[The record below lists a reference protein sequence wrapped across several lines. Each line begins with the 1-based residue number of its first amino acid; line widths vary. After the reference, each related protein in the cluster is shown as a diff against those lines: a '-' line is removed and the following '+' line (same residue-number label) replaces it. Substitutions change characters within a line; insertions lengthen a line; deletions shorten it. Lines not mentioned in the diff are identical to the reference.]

1 MARSFVLLCLVGAAS
16 ASQEALAG
24 ANPIRKVVTLM
35 ETMQSKI
42 EAEAK
47 KEDELFE
54 RFECYCKKTKAQLE
68 DAIAKAEM
76 SRNVGPE
83 EIKAKEAQ
91 LKALQ
96 QEVEDLSNDKSDE
109 EKSLASAKASRDK
122 EHKEFI
128 NDEKEQVETENAAEA
143 AIKKLGSNQTDP
155 DKLPEHTV
163 VKNPGSSLFQQKLTA
178 FLQGQASPAS
188 SSGEV
193 TAYIKDIEEESE
205 ERWRRDVAEDKN
217 GAEQYLA
224 LKGSKQKSVK
234 TVLAQMARKAKKIGD
249 LKVELVNLKHMTK
262 DGGKAL
268 AENKKMLA
276 ELTKD
281 CAQRAAEQ
289 EEKKV
294 IRAEEQKA
302 LQDTIKML
310 NDDDA
315 LDLFRKAVKTPSFL
329 QMDTA
334 REQAREQAKQIV
346 NSLRSSTGNRP
357 ELSLISLALAGKK
370 VDFTKVFKKID
381 EMVTLLGKEGKD
393 DTSQK
398 EYCNKEFD
406 EAKDKNN
413 DLKTKIS
420 EISASFKEKQA
431 SIEEVTQAIKEINEG
446 VQSLDESVATA
457 TENRKAESADYQELV
472 QQDSAAVELLGMAK
486 DRLNQFYNPMLA
498 KVTTTKS
505 PYDPYALVQVSLHQ
519 QQPEAM
525 ESPIQEVEVGT
536 PPPTAGA
543 YKTKSGASNG
553 VLSMIT
559 TMISDLEKE
568 MLVAKT
574 EEANS
579 QKEYETLVADA
590 KEKRQEDLKDAQHK
604 AQVKADLEH
613 DSEEDGQEKAATEK
627 EQQAAMVYT
636 EDLHKECDW
645 ILANFDIRLQARGEE
660 IESLKRAKAVLAG
673 ADYSLLQ
680 VASVRRLRG
689 H

>member
-406 EAKDKNN
+406 EAADTSK
-413 DLKTKIS
+413 DLKKKIS
-420 EISASFKEKQA
+420 ELAASVEQKQA
-431 SIEEVTQAIKEINEG
+431 SVEKIVADIKSIKEG
-446 VQSLDESVATA
+446 VQSLDQSVTEA
-457 TENRKAESADYQELV
+457 TENRKAESAEYQELV
-472 QQDSAAVELLGMAK
+472 QQDSAAVQLLGMAK
-486 DRLNQFYNPMLA
+486 DRLNQFYNPDLA
-498 KVTTTKS
+498 KKTTTKS
-505 PYDPYALVQVSLHQ
+505 PYDLSLVQEQKPQVQ
-519 QQPEAM
+519 
-525 ESPIQEVEVGT
+525 
-536 PPPTAGA
+536 
-543 YKTKSGASNG
+543 ASNG

-574 EEANS
+574 EEKNS
-579 QKEYETLVADA
+579 QAEYEATVADA
-590 KEKRQEDLKDAQHK
+590 KEKRASDLKEAQSK
-604 AQVKADLEH
+604 AQMKADLEA
-613 DSEEDGQEKAATEK
+613 DIQEDAQEKDAKANEQRAASE
-627 EQQAAMVYT
+627 YT
-636 EDLHKECDW
+636 ENLHKECDW
-645 ILANFDIRLQARGEE
+645 LLANFDVRREARGEE
-660 IESLKRAKAVLAG
+660 VERLKQAKAVLAG
-673 ADYSLLQ
+673 AQFS
-680 VASVRRLRG
+680 
-689 H
+689 

>member
-1 MARSFVLLCLVGAAS
+1 MAPFFLLLCLAGMAS
-16 ASQEALAG
+16 ASQESLAG

-47 KEDELFE
+47 KEDDLFQK
-54 RFECYCKKTKAQLE
+54 FECYCKKTKAQLE
-68 DAIAKAEM
+68 DAIAKADM
-76 SRNVGPE
+76 AGNIKPE
-83 EIKAKEAQ
+83 DIKVKQ
-91 LKALQ
+91 TRLKTLQ
-96 QEVEDLSNDKSDE
+96 QEVEDLKNEKIDE
-109 EKSLASAKASRDK
+109 EKSLASAKAAHDK
-122 EHKEFI
+122 EHNSFVK
-128 NDEKEQVETENAAEA
+128 DEKEQTETESAAEG
-143 AIKKLGSNQTDP
+143 AIETLGSNQTDP
-155 DKLPEHTV
+155 DEKPVHEV
-163 VKNPGSSLFQQKLTA
+163 VKNPGLLQKLTA
-178 FLQGQASPAS
+178 FLQGQGSPGAST
-188 SSGEV
+188 GEV
-193 TAYIKDIEEESE
+193 TAYIKNVEEESE
-205 ERWRRDVAEDKN
+205 ERWRQDVADDTK
-217 GAEQYLA
+217 GAQQYEA

-234 TVLAQMARKAKKIGD
+234 TVLQQLTRKAKHIGD
-249 LKVELVNLKHMTK
+249 LKVEIVNMKHMMA
-262 DGGKAL
+262 DGGKSL

-276 ELTKD
+276 ELEKD
-281 CAQRAAEQ
+281 CAQRAGEQ
-289 EEKKV
+289 EEKNV
-294 IRAEEQKA
+294 IRAEEEKA

-315 LDLFRKAVKTPSFL
+315 LDLFRKTIKKPSFL
-329 QMDTA
+329 QLDTA
-334 REQAREQAKQIV
+334 REQACEQANQIV
-346 NSLRSSTGNRP
+346 NDLRSSTGNRP
-357 ELSLISLALAGKK
+357 QLSLIALALTGKK
-370 VDFTKVFKKID
+370 VDFSKVFKKID
-381 EMVTLLGKEGKD
+381 AMGTLLGKEGKD
-393 DTSQK
+393 DASKK

-406 EAKDKNN
+406 EAKDKKK
-413 DLKTKIS
+413 DLKTKVN
-420 EISASFKEKQA
+420 EISASLEERQA
-431 SIEEVTQAIKEINEG
+431 SIEQVTQAIKEINEG
-446 VQSLDESVATA
+446 VQNLDESVATA
-457 TENRKAESADYQELV
+457 TENRKAESADYQELI

-486 DRLNQFYNPMLA
+486 DRLQQFYNPKLA

-519 QQPEAM
+519 QQTEDM
-525 ESPIQEVEVGT
+525 EDPVEVDA

-543 YKTKSGASNG
+543 YKTKGQASNG

-590 KEKRQEDLKDAQHK
+590 KEKRQGDLKDAQHK
-604 AQVKADLEH
+604 SQVKADLER

-627 EQQAAMVYT
+627 EQHAAMEYT

-645 ILANFDIRLQARGEE
+645 ILANFDVRLQARTEE

>member
-406 EAKDKNN
+406 EAADTSK
-413 DLKTKIS
+413 DLKKKIS
-420 EISASFKEKQA
+420 ELAASVEQKQA
-431 SIEEVTQAIKEINEG
+431 SVEKIVADIKSIKEG
-446 VQSLDESVATA
+446 VQSLDQSVTEA
-457 TENRKAESADYQELV
+457 TENRKAESAEYQELV

-486 DRLNQFYNPMLA
+486 DRLNQFYNPDLA
-498 KVTTTKS
+498 KKTTTKS
-505 PYDPYALVQVSLHQ
+505 PYDMSL
-519 QQPEAM
+519 
-525 ESPIQEVEVGT
+525 IQEQKPQVQ
-536 PPPTAGA
+536 
-543 YKTKSGASNG
+543 ASNG

-574 EEANS
+574 EEKNS
-579 QKEYETLVADA
+579 QAEYEATVADA
-590 KEKRQEDLKDAQHK
+590 KAKRAGDLEEAQSK
-604 AQVKADLEH
+604 AQMKADLEA
-613 DSEEDGQEKAATEK
+613 DVEEDAQEKEAKTK
-627 EQQAAMVYT
+627 EQQAASEYMD
-636 EDLHKECDW
+636 DLHKECDW
-645 ILANFDIRLQARGEE
+645 LLANFDVRREARGEE
-660 IESLKRAKAVLAG
+660 VERLKQAKAVLAG
-673 ADYSLLQ
+673 AQFS
-680 VASVRRLRG
+680 
-689 H
+689 